1 MHHAQITRLL
11 FPYVDV
17 PNQQHGRVRARGWPK
32 TSKKWNVNLLD
43 I

>member
-17 PNQQHGRVRARGWPK
+17 PNQQRGRVRAK
-32 TSKKWNVNLLD
+32 TMNGM
-43 I
+43 